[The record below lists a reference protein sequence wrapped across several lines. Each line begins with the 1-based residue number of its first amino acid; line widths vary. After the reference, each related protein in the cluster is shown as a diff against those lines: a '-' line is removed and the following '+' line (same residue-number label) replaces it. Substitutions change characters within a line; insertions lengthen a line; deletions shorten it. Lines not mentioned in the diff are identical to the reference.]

1 MDLPQLSEYK
11 YQHSGRVALSGKRKP
26 AFFVSLLLA
35 VLASILLF
43 PFGFVALIVPVL
55 VYSTRP
61 RTLSI
66 GPRYLICGNDI
77 VYFANVTQMELV
89 ESSGHLRLQ
98 TASGKTL
105 LIERER
111 FPTNARKTNKIAA
124 NKAAKFNKVSAK
136 IMEKVRRATPAQLGV
151 GPA

>member
-1 MDLPQLSEYK
+1 MDLPQLSVYK
-11 YQHSGRVALSGKRKP
+11 YQHTGRVALSGGRTML
-26 AFFVSLLLA
+26 FFVSLLLA
-35 VLASILLF
+35 VLVSILFF
-43 PFGFVALIVPVL
+43 PFGAILLIAPLL
-55 VYSTRP
+55 VYVTRP

-66 GPRYLICGNDI
+66 GSRYLICGNDI

-89 ESSGHLRLQ
+89 ESTGRLTLQ

-111 FPTNARKTNKIAA
+111 FPTNARKTNKIAV

-136 IMEKVRRATPAQLGV
+136 IMEKVRRATPTQFEAGQ
-151 GPA
+151 A

>member
-11 YQHSGRVALSGKRKP
+11 YQHTGRVALSGKRKLV
-26 AFFVSLLLA
+26 FFASLMLA
-35 VLASILLF
+35 VLVSILLF
-43 PFGFVALIVPVL
+43 PFGLLALIAPVL
-55 VYSTRP
+55 VFLTRP

-77 VYFANVTQMELV
+77 VYFANVTQVELV
-89 ESSGHLRLQ
+89 ESTGRLSLQ
-98 TASGKTL
+98 TSSGKTV
-105 LIERER
+105 LIESER

-136 IMEKVRRATPAQLGV
+136 IMEKVRRATPTQLGA
-151 GPA
+151 GQA

>member
-11 YQHSGRVALSGKRKP
+11 YQHTGRVVLSGKRKRV
-26 AFFVSLLLA
+26 FFGSLLLA
-35 VLASILLF
+35 VLVSILFF
-43 PFGFVALIVPVL
+43 PFGLVALIAPLL
-55 VYSTRP
+55 VFLTRP

-77 VYFANVTQMELV
+77 VYFANVTQVELV
-89 ESSGHLRLQ
+89 ESTGRLSLQ
-98 TASGKTL
+98 TSSGKTV

-136 IMEKVRRATPAQLGV
+136 IMEKVRRATPTQLGA
-151 GPA
+151 GQA